1 MPLLQPG
8 DKVGF
13 APVSLREYEDL
24 LAKAAD
30 GRLTIDADRRRQGA
44 AA

>member
-13 APVSLREYEDL
+13 KPVSLREYEDL
-24 LAKAAD
+24 LAQAAD
-30 GRLTIDADRRRQGA
+30 GRLDIASTGEIREA